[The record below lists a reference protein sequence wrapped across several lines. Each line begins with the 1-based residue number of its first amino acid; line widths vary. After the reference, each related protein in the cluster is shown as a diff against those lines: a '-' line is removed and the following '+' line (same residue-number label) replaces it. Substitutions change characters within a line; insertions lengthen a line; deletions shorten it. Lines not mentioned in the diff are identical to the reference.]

1 MEQRERRTEHVRG
14 RGVRNKATDGDGERG
29 EEEQRAA
36 RPALPSA
43 ASDASSL
50 GSFSPPICIGAD
62 LLTEALTGVASY
74 CTGKQ
79 KQQCRNPPTYLEHSH
94 LHSQAKTRRW

>member
-1 MEQRERRTEHVRG
+1 MEHVQG
-14 RGVRNKATDGDGERG
+14 RGVRNKATDTFGRDGG
-29 EEEQRAA
+29 GAA

-43 ASDASSL
+43 ASEPSSL

-79 KQQCRNPPTYLEHSH
+79 KH
-94 LHSQAKTRRW
+94 